1 MDIDLGYDE
10 VRFEQ
15 FMLLLKEYDDYIYAL
30 TSNSELTGEGEN
42 KARLKVWELYLKTKL
57 L

>member
-30 TSNSELTGEGEN
+30 TSNSELTGEEEN